1 MTKGNDVMSSLLK
14 ISFETS
20 QGRGKADVHVCLMV
34 EGPMPPALKKLDQKT
49 QGALSRAIK
58 AEDFKGKKGESV
70 KISGVAG
77 LQAAHLFVMGAG
89 PAEKIDAAAFEK
101 LGSMLVTAMK
111 TRKITQAVVDLTL
124 DSKKT
129 PAGFH
134 AGDAAARFA
143 LGMTLN
149 NYAFTTYLH
158 KKKADA
164 GKAVQSAVIVTSDAK
179 AARKAYA
186 TVSALA
192 EGVYATRDL
201 VSEPPNVLYPESFA
215 DRIRKTLAPL
225 GIEVKVLHAKDIQKL
240 GMGALMAVGQGSV
253 REPKLVTMQ
262 YKGGAKN
269 DAPVAFVGK
278 GVTFD
283 TGGISI
289 KPAQGMEDMKWD
301 MAGAGAVVGAMKT
314 LALRK
319 AKANVVGVVA
329 LAENMPSGNACRPGD
344 IVSTMSGQT
353 VEIQN
358 TDAEGRLILC
368 DALWYCQQTFK
379 PKKIIDLA
387 TLTGAV
393 IVALGAEY
401 AGMFSNNDDFAR
413 DLVSCGNETGDHLWR
428 LPLNDAWDK
437 AIDTPQADMKNIA
450 GNRDAGS
457 AIGAHFLKRF
467 IQKDVT
473 WAHLDIAG
481 MAWTSRDKTSTP
493 KGATAFGV
501 RLLDHYISSKVEK

>member
-1 MTKGNDVMSSLLK
+1 MTSMLK
-14 ISFETS
+14 ISFENG
-20 QGRGKADVHVCLMV
+20 QGRGKADVHVCLMA
-34 EGPMPPALKKLDQKT
+34 EGPMTPALKKLDKKT
-49 QGALSRAIK
+49 KGALSRAIK

-89 PAEKIDAAAFEK
+89 PAEKIDAAVFEK
-101 LGSMLVTAMK
+101 LGSTLVAAMK
-111 TRKITQAVVDLTL
+111 ARKMTQAIVDLTI
-124 DSKKT
+124 DGKKSSFSN
-129 PAGFH
+129 AV
-134 AGDAAARFA
+134 AAARFA

-164 GKAVQSAVIVTSDAK
+164 GKAVQSATIVTPDAK
-179 AARKAYA
+179 AARDAFA
-186 TVSALA
+186 SLRALA
-192 EGVYATRDL
+192 DGVYATRDL

-215 DRIRKTLAPL
+215 DRIRAMLSPL
-225 GIEVKVLHAKDIQKL
+225 GIEVKILHAKDIQKL
-240 GMGALMAVGQGSV
+240 GMGALMAVGQGSA

-262 YKGGAKN
+262 YKGGAKTE
-269 DAPVAFVGK
+269 APVAFVGK

-401 AGMFSNNDDFAR
+401 AGLFSNDDDFAR
-413 DLVSCGNETGDHLWR
+413 DLVACGKETGDHLWR

-481 MAWTSRDKTSTP
+481 MAWTSRDRTSTP

-501 RLLDHYISSKVEK
+501 RLLDYYISSKVEK